1 MKNKLLSHLVVLR
14 GGGDISTG
22 IAITLWR
29 VGYHVLILEQ
39 ARPSSIR
46 REVSFADCVY
56 SGEKT
61 IERVTCRIAS
71 NYEEAQQLLK
81 TEGLAMLVDPL
92 GRVIHKLRDC
102 VLVDAVNDGAVRE
115 NKWPL
120 AFAIGLGEGFCAGQD
135 VDCVIELVRS
145 FEMGRVIKEGRAQKL
160 KHRNSL
166 PEDTDCIMTSPVEG
180 VFTAKRSIGSIVKTG
195 DPLGE
200 IIDDESKVYVISSPC
215 DGVLRG
221 LIHDGYRVA
230 REQDIAEVDMRVTAA
245 QCSRVAD
252 RARVVAGGVL
262 EAILC
267 FEGGRFK

>member
-1 MKNKLLSHLVVLR
+1 MKNKLVDHPVVLR

-22 IAITLWR
+22 IAITLWK
-29 VGYHVLILEQ
+29 VGYRILILEQ

-61 IERVTCRIAS
+61 IERVTCRLAAS
-71 NYEEAQQLLK
+71 YDEARRLLK
-81 TEGLAMLVDPL
+81 TEGIAMLVDPL
-92 GRVIHKLRDC
+92 GRVIHKLKDC
-102 VLVDAVNDGAVRE
+102 ILVDAIHDGAIQE
-115 NKWPL
+115 NNWPV
-120 AFAIGLGEGFCAGQD
+120 AFAVGLGEGFCAGQD
-135 VDCVIELVRS
+135 VDCVIDLVRS

-160 KHRNSL
+160 KQRNSL
-166 PEDTDCIMTSPVEG
+166 SDGTDCIMTSPVDG
-180 VFTAKRSIGSIVKTG
+180 VFTAKRTIGAIVKTG

-200 IIDDESKVYVISSPC
+200 ILDDDSTVHKILSPC

-221 LIHDGYRVA
+221 LIHDSYRVS
-230 REQDIAEVDMRVTAA
+230 EGQDIAEVDMRVTAS

-267 FEGGRFK
+267 FEGGRWK